1 MSVIVA
7 REKEQKLLLE
17 TWGSEKA
24 EFIALYGRRRVGKT
38 FIVRRLFEKK
48 GIFVQVTG
56 IKDGNMADQLRRFS
70 EGFAE
75 AFYTGAVLQ
84 PPANWDEAFK
94 LLNDKLKELPKS
106 KKVTIFLDELP
117 WLSTKKSGLLQSLDV
132 VWNSSWSDMSN
143 VKLIVCG
150 SAASWMLDKLINA
163 KGGLHNRL
171 TTIIKLK
178 PFTLAETKLFL
189 LKQGIHYTNKQILD
203 IYMAVGGIPHYL
215 GQVRKSLSPV
225 QNINNICFQEDGLLY
240 DEFERLFKSLFEN
253 SDVSISIIK
262 EIAKH
267 RDGIKSEELVKR
279 LSMSSGGTFVSRLNE
294 LVAAGFIERFVPY
307 GRLVR
312 DHYYRI
318 IDEYTMF
325 YLTWID
331 GIKGSGIQQPKSNYW
346 KNLYKTPMW
355 NSWAGYAFEAVCY
368 KHIDNIIQALQL
380 GEISCQVGSW
390 RYVPEKGSNE
400 KGAQIDL
407 LIDRAD
413 DIISLCDFKYSA
425 SQFSVDKSVANNIAN
440 KVMAFEKHY
449 PTNKQISVAL
459 ITTLGMKR
467 SIWSEQL
474 IDVVVS
480 LDALF
485 E

>member
-1 MSVIVA
+1 MPIIA
-7 REKEQKLLLE
+7 RKREQKLLLE
-17 TWGSEKA
+17 AWGSKKS
-24 EFIALYGRRRVGKT
+24 EFIVLYGRRRVGKT

-48 GIFVQVTG
+48 GVYVGVTG
-56 IKDGNMADQLRRFS
+56 IKDGHMADQLKRFS

-75 AFYTGAVLQ
+75 AFYKDAILQ
-84 PPANWDEAFK
+84 PPADWHQAFRLLTDKIK
-94 LLNDKLKELPKS
+94 LLPKT

-117 WLSTKKSGLLQSLDV
+117 WLATKKSGLLQNLDV
-132 VWNSSWSDMSN
+132 YWNTIWSDMPN

-178 PFTLAETKLFL
+178 PFTLAETKLYL
-189 LKQGIHYTNKQILD
+189 HEQGVKYTNKQILD
-203 IYMAVGGIPHYL
+203 IYMVFGGIPYYL
-215 GQVRKSLSPV
+215 SQVKKSLSPV

-240 DEFERLFKSLFEN
+240 GEFDRLFSSLFDN
-253 SDVSISIIK
+253 AKVSIAIIR
-262 EIAKH
+262 EIAKQ
-267 RDGIKSEELVKR
+267 RDGILNEVLVKQLGMR
-279 LSMSSGGTFVSRLNE
+279 SGGTFVKRLNE
-294 LVAAGFIERFVPY
+294 LVAAGFVERFIPY
-307 GRLVR
+307 GRVVR
-312 DHYYRI
+312 DHYYRV

-331 GIKGSGIQQPKSNYW
+331 NLKGRGIAQTKSNYW
-346 KNLYKTPMW
+346 KNLYKSSTW

-368 KHIDNIIQALQL
+368 KHIDNIIYALQL
-380 GEISCQVGSW
+380 NEISCEVGSW
-390 RYVPEKGSNE
+390 RYIPEKGINE

-413 DIISLCDFKYSA
+413 DVISLCDMKYSA
-425 SQFSVDKSVANNIAN
+425 SEYSVDKSVANNIAN
-440 KVMAFEKHY
+440 KIKAFEKHY
-449 PTNKQISVAL
+449 STTKHLSFVL
-459 ITTLGMKR
+459 ITTHGMKK

-474 IDVVVS
+474 IDEVIS
-480 LDALF
+480 IDSLF